1 MRISQLSAE
10 SGVSVATI
18 KYYVREGLLPEGN
31 RRAENQVDYDETHV
45 RRLAL
50 IRALVSVAGLSIA
63 ATRTVLDAVAS
74 DLELGELFEIAQR
87 TVSERPGPVED
98 DALAI
103 VDGVVEGW
111 QFRPDNPGRLAAARV
126 LTALDSAGQGYSR
139 EWLRGYA
146 AAARAAAEVD
156 INELGSS
163 DSREKLAE
171 TVVLG
176 TIFGDALFAALRRIA
191 QEDASVRR
199 MGGEAPR

>member
-18 KYYVREGLLPEGN
+18 KYYVRERLLPEGT

-63 ATRTVLDAVAS
+63 STRTVLDAVAS

-87 TVSERPGPVED
+87 TVSERPGQVED

-103 VDGVVEGW
+103 IDGVVEEW

-126 LTALDSAGQGYSR
+126 LTALDSAGQGYSP

-163 DSREKLAE
+163 DTREKLAE